1 MPASLWRIGVWGLL
15 TLPALWT
22 LIGLQ
27 RGSLGPDPVED
38 LMIASG
44 IWALRLLLL
53 TLAMTPLQGLSGWVW
68 PLTIRRQLGL
78 AAFFYALGHLL
89 VFAVFDQN
97 LDPAAAWREIVEH
110 KAVWLGMLALA
121 LLLPLAITSTRGWI
135 RRLGPNWKR
144 LHRLIYPAAIL
155 AAIHFG
161 FQVKADLREPLIY
174 GAILTVLLVMRLPR
188 GWQRGRRTPGHTTIS

>member
-1 MPASLWRIGVWGLL
+1 MPASLCRIGVWVLL

-27 RGSLGPDPVED
+27 RGSLGPDPVQA

-53 TLAMTPLQGLSGWVW
+53 TLAITPLQGLSGWVW
-68 PLTIRRQLGL
+68 PLMIRRQMGL
-78 AAFFYALGHLL
+78 AAFFYAMSHLL

-97 LDPAAAWREIVEH
+97 LDPAAAWSEIVEH
-110 KAVWLGMLALA
+110 KAVWLGMLALT

-161 FQVKADLREPLIY
+161 FQVKVDLREPLIY
-174 GAILTVLLVMRLPR
+174 GAILVVLLVVRLPR
-188 GWQRGRRTPGHTTIS
+188 GWHRGSRTPRHTTIS

>member
-1 MPASLWRIGVWGLL
+1 MPARLWRISVWGLL

-27 RGSLGPDPVED
+27 GGSLGPDPVQA

-68 PLTIRRQLGL
+68 PLMIRRQLGL
-78 AAFFYALGHLL
+78 AAFFYAMSHLL

-110 KAVWLGMLALA
+110 KAVWLGMLALT
-121 LLLPLAITSTRGWI
+121 LLLPLAITSTHGWI

-174 GAILTVLLVMRLPR
+174 GAILAVLLIVRLPR
-188 GWQRGRRTPGHTTIS
+188 GWHRGSRTPCHTTIS

>member
-1 MPASLWRIGVWGLL
+1 MPATLWRIGVWGLL

-27 RGSLGPDPVED
+27 RGSLGPDPVQA

-53 TLAMTPLQGLSGWVW
+53 TLTMTPLQGLSGWVW

-78 AAFFYALGHLL
+78 AAFFYAMSHLF

-110 KAVWLGMLALA
+110 KAVWLGMLALT

-174 GAILTVLLVMRLPR
+174 GAILAALLAVRLPR
-188 GWQRGRRTPGHTTIS
+188 GWHRGSRTPRHTTTS